1 MRRLRS
7 PIGVI
12 PRGFA
17 DHRRVDAK
25 RYRAY
30 CLAIQAAWGPLP
42 AVALP
47 TLREA
52 GRAAVELERL
62 GGDLEAARA
71 RARRRD
77 AARIRRQQ
85 FMLREQLGR
94 LERRIEELA
103 TRPNGHERDPLAD
116 VKRAVAAARKR

>member
-1 MRRLRS
+1 MRRLAS

-12 PRGFA
+12 PRGFP
-17 DHRRVDAK
+17 DHRGADAK

-42 AVALP
+42 AVAAS

-62 GGDLEAARA
+62 GFDLES
-71 RARRRD
+71 ARRRKRVRE
-77 AARIRRQQ
+77 ARTIRKQQ
-85 FMLREQLGR
+85 FMLREQLAR
-94 LERRIEELA
+94 LERRLEELGTSRKPA
-103 TRPNGHERDPLAD
+103 DPL
-116 VKRAVAAARKR
+116 RAVHRAIEAANR